1 MKTKEVELNI
11 NKDNA
16 VYILQME
23 INKLS
28 DITGAN
34 SIKLAIEEILSKLDE
49 ILCDENL
56 KNVFKEKEEKLLND
70 DVLKAKE
77 NVIDFLKTLIYEIN
91 DKSYNDVKSISCET
105 AINIVENALKIKNN
119 N

>member
-1 MKTKEVELNI
+1 MKIKEVKLNI

-34 SIKLAIEEILSKLDE
+34 FIKLAIEEVLSKLDE
-49 ILCDENL
+49 VLCDEDL
-56 KNVFKEKEEKLLND
+56 KNVFKEKEEELLNE

-91 DKSYNDVKSISCET
+91 DKVYNDIKSISDET
-105 AINIVENALKIKNN
+105 AINIVENALKIRNN